1 MIAKPSTV
9 GLLILAIALRPPV
22 PSKGQD
28 AQAHLRAG
36 TKPAVELLMLA
47 RETAKEVEDREDHDI
62 SMGEIAQ
69 DLGKLVETV
78 AAKVTFV
85 LIIDDK
91 WHDYT
96 RVSG

>member
-47 RETAKEVEDREDHDI
+47 RETAKEVDEYEGYLGRNRFEDREDHDI
-62 SMGEIAQ
+62 SMGDIAQ
-69 DLGKLVETV
+69 DLGKLAVC
-78 AAKVTFV
+78 
-85 LIIDDK
+85 
-91 WHDYT
+91 
-96 RVSG
+96 